1 MPPATISEYKFDN
14 RETMMDAIYQ
24 VVLTDLEQA
33 LQQRAAATL
42 LLSGGS
48 TPAPLYQRLAQ
59 AGLDWSNIDVAL
71 VDERWVDRDDASSN
85 ERLVRE
91 TLLHGA
97 AAAARFTGMK
107 NNHPTPFSG
116 EAECNLAYARL
127 KTPFDLCL
135 LGMGADGHT
144 ASLFPG
150 AAGLDDA
157 LNKKLL
163 CAAIR
168 ARRSEVTGDNL
179 ERMTLTPWGLRQ
191 SRRLILLIS
200 GEEKWRV
207 YAKARQSGASAQ
219 LPVSLVIDQPAAPL
233 DVYWC
238 P

>member
-1 MPPATISEYKFDN
+1 MTISEFKFDD
-14 RETMMDAIYQ
+14 RESMMDAVYQ
-24 VVLTDLEQA
+24 IIVIDLEQA
-33 LQQRAAATL
+33 LQQRASATL

-48 TPAPLYQRLAQ
+48 TPAPLYRKLSQ
-59 AGLDWSNIDVAL
+59 AELDWAKIDVAL
-71 VDERWVDRDDASSN
+71 VDERWVDSNDASSN

-91 TLLHGA
+91 PLVSGA
-97 AAAARFTGMK
+97 AAAARITGMK
-107 NNHPTPFSG
+107 NNHPTPLSG
-116 EAECNLAYARL
+116 EAECNLGYAKL

-135 LGMGADGHT
+135 LGMGPDGHT

-150 AAGLDDA
+150 AAGLDEA

-179 ERMTLTPWGLRQ
+179 DRMTMTPWGLRQ

-207 YAKARQSGASAQ
+207 YEQARQSGASAQ
-219 LPVSLVIDQPAAPL
+219 LPVSQIIDQSAAPL

>member
-1 MPPATISEYKFDN
+1 MTISEFKFDD
-14 RETMMDAIYQ
+14 RESMMDAVYQ
-24 VVLTDLEQA
+24 IIVTDLEQA
-33 LQQRAAATL
+33 LQQRASATL

-48 TPAPLYQRLAQ
+48 TPAPLYRRLSRAE
-59 AGLDWSNIDVAL
+59 LDWAKIDVAL
-71 VDERWVDRDDASSN
+71 VDERWVDSDDASSN

-91 TLLHGA
+91 TLLSGA

-107 NNHPTPFSG
+107 NSHPTPLSG
-116 EAECNLAYARL
+116 EAECNLRYAKL

-135 LGMGADGHT
+135 LGMGPDGHT
-144 ASLFPG
+144 ASLFPD

-179 ERMTLTPWGLRQ
+179 ERMTMTPWGLRQ

-207 YAKARQSGASAQ
+207 YEQARQSGASAQ
-219 LPVSLVIDQPAAPL
+219 LPVSQIIDQSAAPL